1 MSNETWQADMT
12 HWSIDERT
20 AEGMKVEILDFVDD
34 YSRMVVAAVVVPVAT
49 AADVAAAFYKGASAW
64 GFPASMLTDNGC
76 IFTAQFRNERSGF
89 ETELATLGITIKR
102 GKPYHP
108 P

>member
-1 MSNETWQADMT
+1 MT